1 MRQTIGTGLQL
12 LVLAVLPTLIYFQL
26 TFGFRLIVMPASLLV
41 GVVLF
46 AIGTRLREMP

>member
-26 TFGFRLIVMPASLLV
+26 TFGFRLIVMPVCLIV
-41 GVVLF
+41 GIILF
-46 AIGTRLREMP
+46 AIGTKLREMG